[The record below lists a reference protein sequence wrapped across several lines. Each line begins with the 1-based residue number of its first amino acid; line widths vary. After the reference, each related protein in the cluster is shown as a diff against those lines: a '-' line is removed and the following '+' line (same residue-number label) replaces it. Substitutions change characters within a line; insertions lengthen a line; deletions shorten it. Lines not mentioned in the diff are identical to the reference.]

1 MKGQK
6 SFGAKLQPSE
16 GVVESGLEGRKPSE
30 GVVERD
36 KEGPK
41 PSEGVVERGLE
52 GRKPSESINE
62 RDLSLGPRRCRLKRH
77 GRPRTLGGCRLK
89 GSLEGPLWE
98 GVVCRGLDSRP
109 GPVWAHGRPDTPNG
123 QIWYHIGPY

>member
-6 SFGAKLQPSE
+6 TFGAKLQPSE
-16 GVVESGLEGRKPSE
+16 GVVERGLEGRKPSE

-77 GRPRTLGGCRLK
+77 GRVSFK
-89 GSLEGPLWE
+89 GKP
-98 GVVCRGLDSRP
+98 
-109 GPVWAHGRPDTPNG
+109 GRPSAAPPALGVWNEG
-123 QIWYHIGPY
+123 FKGVYPP

>member
-62 RDLSLGPRRCRLKRH
+62 RDLSFRRALGARRMERRFFLR
-77 GRPRTLGGCRLK
+77 GVYPPLPPRPRPQRHR
-89 GSLEGPLWE
+89 P
-98 GVVCRGLDSRP
+98 P
-109 GPVWAHGRPDTPNG
+109 GPTFSNSSERS
-123 QIWYHIGPY
+123 